1 MRRLVMRR
9 FVTSRP
15 VTWWLWFVAWPV
27 VLLAGCR
34 GGAAGRAA
42 ALPQPT
48 DMAQWLA
55 IAVFVVG
62 LWWLAFKIMGR

>member
-1 MRRLVMRR
+1 MGRL
-9 FVTSRP
+9 
-15 VTWWLWFVAWPV
+15 WLAS
-27 VLLAGCR
+27 LAALMLTLAGCR

-55 IAVFVVG
+55 IAVFVIG
-62 LWWLAFKIMGR
+62 IWWIAMKILKG